1 MPPNPP
7 SAELKVFITS
17 RESKC
22 DECGQD
28 LGSHAWITLQPR
40 PDHSRTPKALCLV
53 CADLDHLVFL
63 PSGDATLT
71 RRARRHSVLSAV
83 VLKWSR
89 TRKRY
94 ERQGLLVEN
103 EALEQAEQECAADA
117 DRREIRRAQAVLR
130 RAELDQ
136 DYIRRF
142 AARIRTLYPHCPAGR
157 EQLIAAHA
165 CRKYSGRVGRSAM
178 AKDLA
183 DDAVHLAVRAHI
195 RHAETDYDNRLA
207 AGRDRLES
215 RQEIRPLVTE
225 ILTRW
230 QET

>member
-1 MPPNPP
+1 MPPNSP

-22 DECGQD
+22 DECGQN
-28 LGSHAWITLQPR
+28 LGSHAWITLHPR
-40 PDHSRTPKALCLV
+40 PDDSRTPKALCLV

-71 RRARRHSVLSAV
+71 RRARKHSVLSAV

-117 DRREIRRAQAVLR
+117 GQREIRRAQAVLR

-142 AARIRTLYPHCPAGR
+142 AARIRALYPACPPER
-157 EQLIAAHA
+157 ELLIAAHA

-195 RHAETDYDNRLA
+195 RHAETDYDKRMA
-207 AGRDRLES
+207 SGRDRIDA
-215 RQEIRPLVTE
+215 RQQVLPRVAE
-225 ILTRW
+225 ILARW
-230 QET
+230 QA

>member
-1 MPPNPP
+1 MTSGSP
-7 SAELKVFITS
+7 ATELKVFIAS

-22 DECGQD
+22 DECGED
-28 LGSHAWITLQPR
+28 LGRQAWITLQAPSAPAR
-40 PDHSRTPKALCLV
+40 SPQAVCLV

-63 PSGDATLT
+63 PSGDAALT
-71 RRARRHSVLSAV
+71 RRARKHSALSAV

-89 TRKRY
+89 ARKRY

-103 EALEQAEQECAADA
+103 EALEQAEKECAADA
-117 DRREIRRAQAVLR
+117 GQREMRRAQAVLR

-142 AARIRTLYPHCPAGR
+142 ADRIRARYPACPPGR
-157 EQLIAAHA
+157 EQLVAAHA

-195 RHAETDYDNRLA
+195 RHAETDYDTQLA
-207 AGRDRLES
+207 AGRDRIEA
-215 RQEIRPLVTE
+215 RQNVRPQVAEVLA
-225 ILTRW
+225 RW
-230 QET
+230 QA